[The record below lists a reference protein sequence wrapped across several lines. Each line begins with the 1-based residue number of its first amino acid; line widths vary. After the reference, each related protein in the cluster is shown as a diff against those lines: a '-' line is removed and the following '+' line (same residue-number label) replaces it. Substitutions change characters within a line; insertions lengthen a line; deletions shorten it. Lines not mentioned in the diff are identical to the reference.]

1 MTRKGVN
8 MSYHE
13 WGDEW
18 EHWDELYKAQRWM
31 NDIFERCRKKYMHS
45 KEKYGTIRYEYTYL
59 WLENDED
66 WLTFKKIIRRAVR
79 KFPNVAGEVVNE
91 LSSGMVADEYFHAW
105 CAGINY
111 YTTGSCWADV
121 KGIKGFYNDDK

>member
-1 MTRKGVN
+1 MA
-8 MSYHE
+8 YHE
-13 WGDEW
+13 WGDDNW
-18 EHWDELYKAQRWM
+18 AHWVELYKAECWI
-31 NDIFERCRKKYMHS
+31 NAIFERCRKKHMHS

-91 LSSGMVADEYFHAW
+91 LSSGVVADEYFQAW

-111 YTTGSCWADV
+111 YTTGSCWTGV
-121 KGIKGFYNDDK
+121 KGIKGFYNEKSEA